1 MTEPI
6 KSYVL
11 VINDAPLDGERPY
24 NAMRLAMKLLKQP
37 GVRLRLFLLGNGVE
51 CALAGQDASE
61 DSVRIQRML
70 SSLARRGE
78 VAT

>member
-1 MTEPI
+1 MTEPV
-6 KSYVL
+6 KSYLL

-24 NAMRLAMKLLKQP
+24 NAMRLAVKLVRQP
-37 GVRLRLFLLGNGVE
+37 GVRLRLFLLGDGVQ

-61 DSVRIQRML
+61 DSARIERML
-70 SSLARRGE
+70 SSLAKRGE